1 VETGREMQHQSKPI
15 VPFTYKM
22 FIGAMLGWDITPS
35 RVLSTSH
42 LPIGTDQLLPASNL
56 RV

>member
-1 VETGREMQHQSKPI
+1 METGREMQHQSKPI